1 MEKFMSPQTE
11 PRTTESRT
19 EDTRPI
25 GRQIVP
31 PNDAGA
37 GKHSRKSWII
47 LAIALIVVV
56 GVLLSGIWS
65 RVKARNTLNAET
77 AQSALPAVSVV
88 SPKQTAPTNEIILP
102 GNVEPFI
109 TSPIYARTNGY
120 LKKWYF
126 DIGAHV
132 KQGQLLAV
140 IQTPEVDQQ
149 LQQARSNLLT
159 AQANLEL
166 ASITK
171 TRYQGLLKSNA
182 VSQQD
187 VDNAVGTY
195 NANQAI
201 VGADKAAVE
210 QYSALVSFE
219 KVYAPFDGVITARNT
234 DIGDLINSGSSSNV
248 KTDLFHI
255 SQPGKLRVYV
265 NVPEEYSQGIKTG
278 MTADL
283 SLAEFP
289 GRKFQGKLVRTAE
302 AINVT
307 TRTLLIEID
316 VDNPTGT
323 LLTGSYAEV
332 HLAVPTQ
339 ASTFLLPVNTLIFRS
354 QGLHVGV
361 VKNGKV
367 VLTPI
372 TPGHDFGNEIEI
384 VAGLAA
390 NDQVVINP
398 PDSIVSGQQV
408 QIVQATLP
416 GDGK

>member
-1 MEKFMSPQTE
+1 MLPQTE
-11 PRTTESRT
+11 DRRHMGEQTLPLNH
-19 EDTRPI
+19 
-25 GRQIVP
+25 V
-31 PNDAGA
+31 GA
-37 GKHSRKSWII
+37 GKRSRKAWLV
-47 LAIALIVVV
+47 LALAVIAVAA
-56 GVLLSGIWS
+56 LLFSGIWS
-65 RVKARNTLNAET
+65 RVKAGTTLRAET
-77 AQSALPAVSVV
+77 AQAALPAVSVV
-88 SPKQTAPTNEIILP
+88 SPKQTAPADEIILP
-102 GNVEPFI
+102 GNVQ
-109 TSPIYARTNGY
+109 
-120 LKKWYF
+120 
-126 DIGAHV
+126 AHV

-140 IQTPEVDQQ
+140 IETPEVDQQ

-182 VSQQD
+182 VAQQD

-195 NANQAI
+195 NANKAI
-201 VGADKAAVE
+201 VEADKAAVE

-219 KVYAPFDGVITARNT
+219 KIYAPFDGVITARNT
-234 DIGDLINSGSSSNV
+234 DIGDLINSGSGGGV

-255 SQPGKLRVYV
+255 AQPGRLRVYV
-265 NVPEEYSQGIKTG
+265 NVPEEYSQGIKSG

-316 VDNPTGT
+316 VDNPAGT

-339 ASTFLLPVNTLIFRS
+339 ASTFLLPVNALLFRS
-354 QGLHVGV
+354 EGLRVGIV
-361 VKNGKV
+361 RNGKV
-367 VLTPI
+367 TLSAV
-372 TPGHDFGNEIEI
+372 TPGHDFGSQIEI
-384 VAGLAA
+384 VSGLKAD
-390 NDQVVINP
+390 DQVIVNP
-398 PDSIVSGQQV
+398 PDSIVSGQGV

-416 GDGK
+416 GDTK

>member
-1 MEKFMSPQTE
+1 MLPQTDVQTMAE
-11 PRTTESRT
+11 GSPTANGGGTGQRA
-19 EDTRPI
+19 
-25 GRQIVP
+25 Q
-31 PNDAGA
+31 
-37 GKHSRKSWII
+37 KHWLA
-47 LAIALIVVV
+47 LAIAVIAVAGLLIF
-56 GVLLSGIWS
+56 GIWS
-65 RVKARNTLNAET
+65 RVRARTALNTET
-77 AQSALPAVSVV
+77 AQAALTAVSVV
-88 SPKQTAPTNEIILP
+88 SPKQTTPAEEIILP
-102 GNVEPFI
+102 GNVQPYI
-109 TSPIYARTNGY
+109 SSPIYARTNGY

-132 KQGQLLAV
+132 KQGELLAL
-140 IQTPEVDQQ
+140 IETPEVDQQ

-195 NANQAI
+195 NANNAI
-201 VGADKAAVE
+201 VEADKAAVE

-234 DIGDLINSGSSSNV
+234 DIGDLINSGSSTSV

-255 SQPGKLRVYV
+255 AQPGKLRVYV
-265 NVPEEYSQGIKTG
+265 NVPEEYSRGIKVG

-289 GRKFQGKLVRTAE
+289 DHKFQGKLVRTADD
-302 AINVT
+302 INLT
-307 TRTLLIEID
+307 TRTLLVEID
-316 VDNPTGT
+316 VNNPTGT

-339 ASTFLLPVNTLIFRS
+339 ASTFLIPVNTLLFRTE
-354 QGLHVGV
+354 GIRVGI
-361 VKNGKV
+361 VKDGKV
-367 VLTPI
+367 VLTAV
-372 TPGHDFGNEIEI
+372 TPGHDFGDQIEI
-384 VAGLAA
+384 VSGVKV
-390 NDQVVINP
+390 NDQVIINP
-398 PDSIVSGQQV
+398 PDSIVSGQEV

-416 GDGK
+416 GDTK

>member
-1 MEKFMSPQTE
+1 MLPQTE
-11 PRTTESRT
+11 DRRIASPT
-19 EDTRPI
+19 
-25 GRQIVP
+25 VP
-31 PNDAGA
+31 TSMEMAQHSYKRWLGA
-37 GKHSRKSWII
+37 G
-47 LAIALIVVV
+47 IALIAVAA
-56 GVLLSGIWS
+56 LLISGIWS
-65 RVKARNTLNAET
+65 RVRARAALDTET
-77 AQSALPAVSVV
+77 AKSALTAVSVV
-88 SPKQTAPTNEIILP
+88 SPKATTPTDEIILP
-102 GNVEPFI
+102 GNVQPYI

-140 IQTPEVDQQ
+140 IETPEVDQQ
-149 LQQARSNLLT
+149 LEQARSNLLT
-159 AQANLEL
+159 AQANLSL
-166 ASITK
+166 AAITK

-195 NANQAI
+195 NANAAI
-201 VGADKAAVE
+201 VEADKAAVQ

-234 DIGDLINSGSSSNV
+234 DIGDLINSGSTSNV

-255 SQPGKLRVYV
+255 AQPGKLRVYV
-265 NVPEEYSQGIKTG
+265 NVPEEYSRGIKVG

-289 GRKFQGKLVRTAE
+289 GQNFQGKLVRTAD
-302 AINVT
+302 AINLT
-307 TRTLLIEID
+307 SRTLLIEID
-316 VDNPTGT
+316 VANPKGT

-354 QGLHVGV
+354 EGLRVGV
-361 VKNGKV
+361 VKDGKV
-367 VLTPI
+367 ALTQV
-372 TPGHDFGNEIEI
+372 TPGHDFGNVIEI
-384 VAGLAA
+384 VSGLKA
-390 NDQVVINP
+390 NDQVIINP
-398 PDSIVSGQQV
+398 PDSIISGQGV
-408 QIVQATLP
+408 QIVQASLP
-416 GDGK
+416 GDIK

>member
-1 MEKFMSPQTE
+1 
-11 PRTTESRT
+11 
-19 EDTRPI
+19 
-25 GRQIVP
+25 V
-31 PNDAGA
+31 
-37 GKHSRKSWII
+37 
-47 LAIALIVVV
+47 LIVV
-56 GVLLSGIWS
+56 GAILATGIRS
-65 RVKARNTLNAET
+65 RVKARTKLTTET
-77 AQSALPAVSVV
+77 AKVALTAVSVV
-88 SPKQTAPTNEIILP
+88 SPKQTAPAQEIILP
-102 GNVEPFI
+102 GNVQPFI

-140 IQTPEVDQQ
+140 IETPEVDQQ

-159 AQANLEL
+159 AKANLDL
-166 ASITK
+166 AAITK
-171 TRYQGLLKSNA
+171 SRYQGLLKTNA

-201 VGADKAAVE
+201 VEADQAAVD
-210 QYSALVSFE
+210 QYTALVSFE
-219 KVYAPFDGVITARNT
+219 RVYAPFDGVITARNT
-234 DIGDLINSGSSSNV
+234 DIGDLINSGSNANV

-255 SQPGKLRVYV
+255 AQPGTLRVYV
-265 NVPEEYSQGIKTG
+265 NVPEEYSRGMKVG

-289 GRKFQGKLVRTAE
+289 DRKFPGKVVRTAE

-316 VDNPTGT
+316 VNNPSGT

-339 ASTFLLPVNTLIFRS
+339 ASTFLIPVNTLIFRS
-354 QGLHVGV
+354 EGLRVGV
-361 VKNGKV
+361 VKDGKV
-367 VLTPI
+367 VLTAV

-384 VAGLAA
+384 VSGLKSD
-390 NDQVVINP
+390 DQIIINP
-398 PDSIVSGQQV
+398 PDSIVHGQPV

-416 GDGK
+416 GDIK

>member
-1 MEKFMSPQTE
+1 MSLQTE
-11 PRTTESRT
+11 
-19 EDTRPI
+19 D
-25 GRQIVP
+25 RQQIDHQP
-31 PNDAGA
+31 PPANVDAGKRSH
-37 GKHSRKSWII
+37 KHWLV
-47 LAIALIVVV
+47 LAIALIAVASL
-56 GVLLSGIWS
+56 LLSGIWS
-65 RVKARNTLNAET
+65 RLRARAELKTET
-77 AQSALPAVSVV
+77 AQAALTAVSVV
-88 SPKQTAPTNEIILP
+88 SPKRTSPADELILP
-102 GNVEPFI
+102 GNVQPYI
-109 TSPIYARTNGY
+109 SSPIYARTNGY
-120 LKKWYF
+120 LKTWYF
-126 DIGAHV
+126 DIGARV
-132 KQGQLLAV
+132 KKGQLLAV
-140 IQTPEVDQQ
+140 IETPEVDQQ
-149 LQQARSNLLT
+149 LEQARSNLLT
-159 AQANLEL
+159 AEANLEL

-182 VSQQD
+182 VAQQD

-195 NANQAI
+195 NANKAI
-201 VGADKAAVE
+201 VEADKAAVQ

-255 SQPGKLRVYV
+255 AQPGKLRVYV
-265 NVPEEYSQGIKTG
+265 NVPEEYSRGITVG

-289 GRKFQGKLVRTAE
+289 DRKFQGKVVRTADD
-302 AINVT
+302 INLT

-339 ASTFLLPVNTLIFRS
+339 ASTFLIPVNTLLFRTE
-354 QGLHVGV
+354 GLRLGI
-361 VKNGKV
+361 VKDGKV
-367 VLTPI
+367 VLTSV

-384 VAGLAA
+384 VAGLKSG
-390 NDQVVINP
+390 DQVIINP
-398 PDSIVSGQQV
+398 PDSLISGQEV

-416 GDGK
+416 GDTK

>member
-1 MEKFMSPQTE
+1 MSPQTE
-11 PRTTESRT
+11 DIKQVGGQPLLLK
-19 EDTRPI
+19 D
-25 GRQIVP
+25 
-31 PNDAGA
+31 DAEA
-37 GKHSRKSWII
+37 GKRAPKHWMGVAVPS
-47 LAIALIVVV
+47 IVVAA
-56 GVLLSGIWS
+56 LLISGIWS
-65 RVKARNTLNAET
+65 RVNARTMLNAET
-77 AQSALPAVSVV
+77 AQLALPAVSVV
-88 SPKQTAPTNEIILP
+88 SPKQTAPADEIILP
-102 GNVEPFI
+102 GNVQPFI

-132 KQGQLLAV
+132 KKGQLLAV
-140 IQTPEVDQQ
+140 IETPEVDQQ

-171 TRYQGLLKSNA
+171 NRYQGLLKSNA

-187 VDNAVGTY
+187 VDNAVGTF
-195 NANQAI
+195 NANRSI
-201 VGADKAAVE
+201 VDADKAAVE

-234 DIGDLINSGSSSNV
+234 DIGDLINSGSAGGV

-255 SQPGKLRVYV
+255 AQPETLRVYV

-289 GRKFQGKLVRTAE
+289 GRKFQGKLVRTAD
-302 AINVT
+302 AINAT
-307 TRTLLIEID
+307 TRTLLIEIE
-316 VDNPTGT
+316 VANPAGT

-332 HLAVPTQ
+332 HLAVPTR
-339 ASTFLLPVNTLIFRS
+339 ASTFVLPVNTLLFRS
-354 QGLHVGV
+354 EGLRVGI
-361 VKNGKV
+361 VKGGKV
-367 VLTPI
+367 TLTAV
-372 TPGHDFGNEIEI
+372 TPGHDFGSDMEI
-384 VAGLAA
+384 VAGVQPD
-390 NDQVVINP
+390 DQVIVNP
-398 PDSIVSGQQV
+398 PDSVVDGQQV

-416 GDGK
+416 GDAK